1 MPSALIAGFRRAAPI
16 QGTLSASFYGINNKN
31 QHNAAPERHQESG
44 RDRTAQGDQ
53 SGHPGGVKGG
63 TQLFTIGEEADED
76 DVGHLSPDSEGFVAP
91 APQARKPASKLSQFF
106 KRINFAYKP
115 MEVTEG

>member
-16 QGTLSASFYGINNKN
+16 PGSLAASFYGINNRN
-31 QHNAAPERHQESG
+31 QQNAAPDRHQESG
-44 RDRTAQGDQ
+44 RGPNAQ
-53 SGHPGGVKGG
+53 SGQPNRPGGVQGG

-76 DVGHLSPDSEGFVAP
+76 DAGHGSQDSEGFLAP
-91 APQARKPASKLSQFF
+91 APMARRPASKLSQFF

-115 MEVTEG
+115 MEVTDG